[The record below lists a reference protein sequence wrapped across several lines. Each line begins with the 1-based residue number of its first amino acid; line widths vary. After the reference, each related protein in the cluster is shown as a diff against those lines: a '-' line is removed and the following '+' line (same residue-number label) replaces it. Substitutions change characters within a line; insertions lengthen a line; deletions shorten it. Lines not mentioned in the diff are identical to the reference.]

1 MAEPSNQD
9 DPQLS
14 PDASRIAVSRHD
26 PETLAFDVWL
36 LDLSRRTTSRVTFG
50 PTNVYAPIWSPDGSQ
65 LVFTSNNRGAPDLY
79 RRAIT
84 GAGTDDLIL
93 HSDSRKTAT
102 DWSRDGQ
109 FLVYTNHDPKTKADI
124 WILPLTGD
132 HRPVAYLTS
141 EFNEGSGRLS
151 PDGQWIAYVSD
162 ETGRD
167 EVYVQ
172 RFPRGGGKIQI
183 SPQGGA
189 RPQWRRRGH
198 ELFYVSADAK
208 LMAVDVKLG
217 ATFEA
222 GVPHPLFQVHLRDW
236 TNRID
241 YVSSRD
247 NYAVNADGQRILVNA
262 ATDQKPMS
270 ITVILHWAAGLKK

>member
-1 MAEPSNQD
+1 MPRARVCRRDASGGPRRIPRRTLSGEPFSIAEPVLEGPDRGIGNFSISDSSELAFASAGSNQSQLTWFDRSGRQIGTVAEPSNQD

-132 HRPVAYLTS
+132 HRPVAYFREIDILQVLWSHIDHTT
-141 EFNEGSGRLS
+141 RAL
-151 PDGQWIAYVSD
+151 
-162 ETGRD
+162 R
-167 EVYVQ
+167 
-172 RFPRGGGKIQI
+172 PR
-183 SPQGGA
+183 
-189 RPQWRRRGH
+189 
-198 ELFYVSADAK
+198 
-208 LMAVDVKLG
+208 
-217 ATFEA
+217 
-222 GVPHPLFQVHLRDW
+222 PHVRY
-236 TNRID
+236 TR
-241 YVSSRD
+241 SR
-247 NYAVNADGQRILVNA
+247 VR
-262 ATDQKPMS
+262 
-270 ITVILHWAAGLKK
+270 